1 MSKLKLQDLKIFFP
15 NDFKGEFSEADIVD
29 NVSVLYDVA
38 DFQHESPIRST
49 KVELVKMFNRS
60 TSAAILYSTC

>member
-1 MSKLKLQDLKIFFP
+1 M
-15 NDFKGEFSEADIVD
+15 AA

-38 DFQHESPIRST
+38 DFQQKTQYEAQ
-49 KVELVKMFNRS
+49 KFELVRIFNRS

>member
-1 MSKLKLQDLKIFFP
+1 M
-15 NDFKGEFSEADIVD
+15 NTATAATDILHLGVNKCLVSYETLYTGMVGRMTA

-49 KVELVKMFNRS
+49 TV
-60 TSAAILYSTC
+60 

>member
-1 MSKLKLQDLKIFFP
+1 MNTATAATDILHLGVNKCLVSYEKLYT
-15 NDFKGEFSEADIVD
+15 GMVGRMTA

-49 KVELVKMFNRS
+49 TV
-60 TSAAILYSTC
+60 